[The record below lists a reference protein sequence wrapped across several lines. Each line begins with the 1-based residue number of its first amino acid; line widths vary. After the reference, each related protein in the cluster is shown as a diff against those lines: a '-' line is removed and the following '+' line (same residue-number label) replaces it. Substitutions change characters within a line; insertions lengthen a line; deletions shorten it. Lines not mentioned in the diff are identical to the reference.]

1 MKNKGDFTKL
11 LTDMQGFAEQLA
23 ELNQQA
29 LRQYTPLV
37 QKIINSGTK
46 DEKFIERTLDGLLD
60 FAGNEKILLL
70 YKKLCRYYYYINP
83 VATVRHIKLYKEMW
97 EKSNMEK

>member
-11 LTDMQGFAEQLA
+11 LTDMHGFVQQLD

-37 QKIINSGTK
+37 ESIINTGTK
-46 DEKFIERTLDGLLD
+46 DDKIIERTLDGLLD

-83 VATVRHIKLYKEMW
+83 VATVSYIKLYKEMW